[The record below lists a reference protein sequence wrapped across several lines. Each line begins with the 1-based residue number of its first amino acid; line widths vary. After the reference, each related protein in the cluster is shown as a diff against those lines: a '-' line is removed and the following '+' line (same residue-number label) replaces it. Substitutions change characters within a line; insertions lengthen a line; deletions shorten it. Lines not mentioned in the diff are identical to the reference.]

1 MNDNMKKEWI
11 WRLLI
16 YTAGMVVLAA
26 GITLNTKT
34 GLGVSPIISIPFTI
48 STIWHTDFGM
58 TTFVI
63 YFIFV
68 GIQLALKGKNWLI
81 LLQAPISFVFSMLLN
96 VFGDLLDIK
105 YDSLWQNLLL
115 LLAAIVV
122 TALGV
127 VMTVNMKLVPN
138 PADGLAQTVGEV
150 LHRGVGFGKNVI
162 DFTSVGISLVLGLAI
177 AGRLEAIGIGTVIA
191 MVGVGRFIALFNYFW
206 KERLDRLAGLLPQ
219 EAQMEGPVDMEG
231 TLDSE
236 WRKIR

>member
-16 YTAGMVVLAA
+16 YTAGMAVLAA

-81 LLQAPISFVFSMLLN
+81 LLQAPISL
-96 VFGDLLDIK
+96 
-105 YDSLWQNLLL
+105 
-115 LLAAIVV
+115 
-122 TALGV
+122 
-127 VMTVNMKLVPN
+127 
-138 PADGLAQTVGEV
+138 
-150 LHRGVGFGKNVI
+150 
-162 DFTSVGISLVLGLAI
+162 
-177 AGRLEAIGIGTVIA
+177 
-191 MVGVGRFIALFNYFW
+191 
-206 KERLDRLAGLLPQ
+206 
-219 EAQMEGPVDMEG
+219 
-231 TLDSE
+231 
-236 WRKIR
+236 